1 MNDKWMA
8 LKQLKKEIYRQE
20 MEIKELH
27 VLIDTLQTN
36 LRSAISYLSEEQ
48 AEEIKKV
55 PSMKW
60 CVDWTPKNLEK

>member
-1 MNDKWMA
+1 MA
-8 LKQLKKEIYRQE
+8 LKQLKKEICRQE

-60 CVDWTPKNLEK
+60 CVDWSPKNLEE

>member
-8 LKQLKKEIYRQE
+8 LKQLKKEIYNKE

-60 CVDWTPKNLEK
+60 CVDWSPKNLEE